1 MRPVFIDNRDGNTLQ
16 KAITAHLH
24 SLRKAGATPE
34 ELCISTAYFNPQG
47 LELLAGEAEH
57 IGRIRLLLGVEPTR
71 ETLTRRRNPDDPPE
85 PKFTRVWISNEL
97 EKLEKGLRTDRDLLP
112 FDPATDR
119 AVRRLLGFLRSGKVE
134 SRRYR
139 GHFLHAK
146 AFLFRG
152 PDRGILSGSSNLT
165 AAGLRT
171 NLELNFG
178 FYDDPL
184 VGKVEEWFDELW
196 DEAEP
201 FDLAA
206 IYEELLQ
213 EYPPYLIY
221 LKVLW
226 QLYGDELRAE
236 EEAAGRIPIT
246 TFQKHGVWRARRI
259 LEKYGG
265 VLIADGVGLGKTF
278 LAGELIR
285 GYRDRRQRV
294 LLICPASL
302 RDSVWQQF
310 LHDYQLFVDTVS
322 YEQLA
327 RDAQLG
333 GERTHLKSALEEYA
347 LVVIDEAH
355 NYRNPDAPSRAAV
368 LRRLLSGKRRDL
380 VLLTATPVNNSLWD
394 LYHLLRYFLKQDAA
408 LAKAGVLSVRER
420 FVEAMRVDPYNL
432 NPDLLYPVIDST
444 TVKRTRQFVKKHYSA
459 DTIKGPDGALVPIV
473 FPVPRASSIRYN
485 LDEALPGFFDR
496 FKAVLMPE
504 EGEPLLKMARYKPE
518 NYPKSGSLIQEE
530 PALVGLI
537 RSGLLKRF
545 ESSIFAF
552 CKTLKKMAREHET
565 FLDALRRGVVIRKE
579 FLREFSAADDEAE
592 IEALFETSEN
602 IEDAASYD
610 VAALSRDV
618 ERDLELLRE
627 LHDTA
632 STVRPDDSPKLA
644 AVVEELVKIVE
655 QARSESFDEEDERQ
669 KRKVIIFSF
678 FEDTIDWLEENLT
691 RIIEADD
698 RLACYRGRIASV
710 SGTDSRN
717 GVRRED
723 AIHGFAPESTEAP
736 PGKREDR
743 FDLLLSTDVL
753 AEGMNLQQCRNIINY
768 DLPWNPMRLVQRH
781 GRIDRIRSP
790 HKEVFLRTVFP
801 DDKLDDLLDLVER
814 VQRKIAQAA
823 ASVGVE
829 ASPIEHGRIGEQSF
843 SETQSAAQTGEEYR
857 QELRKAL
864 ERQPDEI
871 KNLPWR
877 IGSGMVRGERRGHFF
892 CAAVGDLTFLRFVP
906 FGGGEEDIVTEVGTC
921 LRLIECDADTERFM
935 PRDLEEAA
943 YEAWEKARK
952 SVHAAWMYQTDP
964 ANLQPKISK
973 LNREVA
979 EFIRVHPP
987 KDMDQG
993 RINRCLDSVESPW
1006 SRREENQLRDVFR
1019 QEITEPAEK
1028 SRMLIEAIEEIGI
1041 EPFEAPKPLPPIK
1054 EEEIHLVCWMALEA
1068 VTQEQP

>member
-1 MRPVFIDNRDGNTLQ
+1 VETHLTFFVLNPFPVPRPPDDDALRLRVVSLAGRLACSDERFAEWAEEVGVGCGPLEPDEKDDLIHELDAVVAHLYGLSEKQLQRLEEAAMRPVFIDNRDGNTLQ

-57 IGRIRLLLGVEPTR
+57 IGRIRLLLGVEPTP

-355 NYRNPDAPSRAAV
+355 NGGTSSCSP
-368 LRRLLSGKRRDL
+368 RL
-380 VLLTATPVNNSLWD
+380 P
-394 LYHLLRYFLKQDAA
+394 
-408 LAKAGVLSVRER
+408 
-420 FVEAMRVDPYNL
+420 
-432 NPDLLYPVIDST
+432 
-444 TVKRTRQFVKKHYSA
+444 
-459 DTIKGPDGALVPIV
+459 
-473 FPVPRASSIRYN
+473 
-485 LDEALPGFFDR
+485 
-496 FKAVLMPE
+496 
-504 EGEPLLKMARYKPE
+504 
-518 NYPKSGSLIQEE
+518 
-530 PALVGLI
+530 
-537 RSGLLKRF
+537 
-545 ESSIFAF
+545 
-552 CKTLKKMAREHET
+552 
-565 FLDALRRGVVIRKE
+565 
-579 FLREFSAADDEAE
+579 
-592 IEALFETSEN
+592 
-602 IEDAASYD
+602 
-610 VAALSRDV
+610 
-618 ERDLELLRE
+618 
-627 LHDTA
+627 
-632 STVRPDDSPKLA
+632 
-644 AVVEELVKIVE
+644 
-655 QARSESFDEEDERQ
+655 
-669 KRKVIIFSF
+669 
-678 FEDTIDWLEENLT
+678 
-691 RIIEADD
+691 
-698 RLACYRGRIASV
+698 
-710 SGTDSRN
+710 
-717 GVRRED
+717 
-723 AIHGFAPESTEAP
+723 
-736 PGKREDR
+736 
-743 FDLLLSTDVL
+743 
-753 AEGMNLQQCRNIINY
+753 
-768 DLPWNPMRLVQRH
+768 
-781 GRIDRIRSP
+781 
-790 HKEVFLRTVFP
+790 
-801 DDKLDDLLDLVER
+801 
-814 VQRKIAQAA
+814 
-823 ASVGVE
+823 
-829 ASPIEHGRIGEQSF
+829 
-843 SETQSAAQTGEEYR
+843 
-857 QELRKAL
+857 
-864 ERQPDEI
+864 
-871 KNLPWR
+871 
-877 IGSGMVRGERRGHFF
+877 
-892 CAAVGDLTFLRFVP
+892 
-906 FGGGEEDIVTEVGTC
+906 
-921 LRLIECDADTERFM
+921 
-935 PRDLEEAA
+935 
-943 YEAWEKARK
+943 
-952 SVHAAWMYQTDP
+952 
-964 ANLQPKISK
+964 
-973 LNREVA
+973 
-979 EFIRVHPP
+979 
-987 KDMDQG
+987 
-993 RINRCLDSVESPW
+993 
-1006 SRREENQLRDVFR
+1006 
-1019 QEITEPAEK
+1019 
-1028 SRMLIEAIEEIGI
+1028 
-1041 EPFEAPKPLPPIK
+1041 
-1054 EEEIHLVCWMALEA
+1054 
-1068 VTQEQP
+1068 